1 MGEIFDLTGQRARA
15 VNEYRQAVETRDDS
29 EGAQMMARQLLENG
43 GNGDDAGLHHVLY
56 PQIRYVR
63 IPKPIVK
70 VPAEY
75 SPEARIAELEGT
87 VSFLATV
94 QADGSVKDLR
104 LMSRLGL
111 GLDEAAKMAAER
123 WLFEPGAGEE
133 GAEVMMA
140 NIEVNFSLPTRQSL
154 WHLHRVVFSIPEGG
168 TRPSFV
174 KTSYPVGD
182 GVSAAAEDAVRLL
195 AAMGRQA
202 FVTLS
207 FDVNEDGRPVH
218 FQIERAR
225 EPTWGKE
232 AISIVSGWR
241 FTPGSKDGK
250 ALSVLGTLD
259 LVWGDKQWTH
269 ESRVGARAA
278 SYFRY
283 NGMLRT
289 EMR

>member
-1 MGEIFDLTGQRARA
+1 
-15 VNEYRQAVETRDDS
+15 
-29 EGAQMMARQLLENG
+29 
-43 GNGDDAGLHHVLY
+43 
-56 PQIRYVR
+56 
-63 IPKPIVK
+63 
-70 VPAEY
+70 
-75 SPEARIAELEGT
+75 
-87 VSFLATV
+87 
-94 QADGSVKDLR
+94 
-104 LMSRLGL
+104 
-111 GLDEAAKMAAER
+111 
-123 WLFEPGAGEE
+123 
-133 GAEVMMA
+133 
-140 NIEVNFSLPTRQSL
+140 
-154 WHLHRVVFSIPEGG
+154 
-168 TRPSFV
+168 V

-278 SYFRY
+278 SYFR
-283 NGMLRT
+283 
-289 EMR
+289 